1 VRLTNE
7 VKAYIEKR
15 VDQLVPKSCLE
26 NQLAELQEAGDE
38 VVKELNAKILALKQ
52 EVLDEFVKAHP
63 EALGSEFELNRY
75 GSGYFVYSTR
85 HSELQKELTQAN
97 ELRKEL
103 VNNIVAMVQFDA
115 ANCKDSIALDER
127 IVELVNR

>member
-1 VRLTNE
+1 MRLTNE
-7 VKAYIEKR
+7 VKNYIEKR
-15 VDQLVPKSCLE
+15 VEQLVPKSCLE
-26 NQLAELQEAGDE
+26 AQLSELEEAGE
-38 VVKELNAKILALKQ
+38 RVAAELNAKIALLMK
-52 EVLDEFVKAHP
+52 ETLDEFVKTHP
-63 EALGSEFELNRY
+63 EAEGSDFDFNRY
-75 GSGYFVYSTR
+75 GSNYFIYTTR
-85 HSELQKELTQAN
+85 HSALSKELRQAN